1 MDKLDFLAEVVII
14 RDPKGYAQP
23 VIAVNDG
30 MTMEWKAWWEVTSDM
45 PFMNKPIVIDW
56 LEYPRTETMKI
67 KRSSLYD
74 LLF

>member
-1 MDKLDFLAEVVII
+1 MDKLDFLTEVVII

-30 MTMEWKAWWEVTSDM
+30 MTMDWQAWWDLTADM
-45 PFMNKPIVIDW
+45 PFMNKPIVMDW

-67 KRSSLYD
+67 KRSSLYK